1 MAERKIRLPRI
12 DRSLSAHLLVLTIA
26 FVMLSEVFIYTP
38 SIGRYR
44 KVYLEERIAAAHIAT
59 LALKATPDE
68 MVSAEL
74 ELELLSH
81 AGAYVVELYR
91 PGAPGEL
98 MLGPIV
104 PPRIDAEFDLR
115 EGSFFGF
122 IDEAFTTMLQDRNR
136 IILVRGNSPKEPET
150 LVEIIIN
157 EWPMRVLMVDYSERI
172 LALSILISVVTAA
185 LVYLSL
191 QLMMVFPLRRVS
203 ESIVAF
209 REDPED
215 PTRAIEPG
223 RRTDEIGVVQ
233 HALADMQTGLTTAL
247 KQKTRL
253 AALGEAV
260 TKINHDLRNIL
271 ATAQL
276 VSDRL
281 ATIDD
286 PEARRITPTLVG
298 SIDRAVE
305 LCTDTLD
312 FARAERPLELGR
324 FTLRELV
331 GDVGEQLGFAV
342 DGAPAWDNQ
351 VDAKEIVAAD
361 RGQLFRVLA
370 NLGKNAAEAGAER
383 VRVSARREEGIQV
396 IGIADDGP
404 GLPPKAQ
411 ARLFEPFAGSA
422 RPGGTGLGLAIAREV
437 MRSHGGDV
445 ILAHTGAEGT
455 TFELRL
461 PAA

>member
-1 MAERKIRLPRI
+1 MAERKLTLPRI
-12 DRSLSAHLLVLTIA
+12 DRSLSARLLLLTIS

-59 LALKATPDE
+59 LALKATPGE
-68 MVSAEL
+68 MLAPEL
-74 ELELLSH
+74 ERELLSH

-98 MLGPIV
+98 MLGPKV
-104 PPRIDAEFDLR
+104 PPKIDAEFDLR

-122 IDEAFTTMLQDRNR
+122 IEEAFITITQDRNR
-136 IILVRGNSPKEPET
+136 VILVRGNSPKEPET

-157 EWPMRVLMVDYSERI
+157 EWPLRMSMIDYSKRI

-185 LVYLSL
+185 LVFLSL

-203 ESIVAF
+203 ESIMAF

-215 PTRAIEPG
+215 PARAIEPG

-286 PEARRITPTLVG
+286 PEARRITPTLVA
-298 SIDRAVE
+298 SIDRAVD

-312 FARAERPLELGR
+312 FARAEKPRALGR
-324 FTLRELV
+324 FALRELV
-331 GDVGEQLGFAV
+331 ADVGEQLGFAA
-342 DGAPAWDNQ
+342 DCALAWDNRI
-351 VDAKEIVAAD
+351 DPGAIVAAD

-370 NLGKNAAEAGAER
+370 NLGKNAAEAGAGR
-383 VRVSARREEGIQV
+383 VGISARREGSFDV
-396 IGIADDGP
+396 IEVADDGP

-437 MRSHGGDV
+437 MRNHGGDIV
-445 ILAHTGAEGT
+445 LAGSGADGT
-455 TFELRL
+455 AFEMRL
-461 PAA
+461 PAS

>member
-1 MAERKIRLPRI
+1 MAERKLRLPRL
-12 DRSLSAHLLVLTIA
+12 DRSLSARLLLLTIF

-59 LALKATPDE
+59 LALKATPDG
-68 MVSAEL
+68 MVPPAL
-74 ELELLSH
+74 ERELLSH

-91 PGAPGEL
+91 PGAPKEL
-98 MLGPIV
+98 MLGPMV
-104 PPRIDAEFDLR
+104 PPEIDAEFDLR

-122 IDEAFTTMLQDRNR
+122 IDQAFATLAQDRNR
-136 IILVRGNSPKEPET
+136 VILVRGDSPKEPGT
-150 LVEIIIN
+150 LVEIIID
-157 EWPMRVLMVDYSERI
+157 EWPMRMSMIDFSERI
-172 LALSILISVVTAA
+172 LALSILISMITAA

-191 QLMMVFPLRRVS
+191 QLTMVFPLRRVS

-215 PTRAIEPG
+215 PARAIVPG
-223 RRTDEIGVVQ
+223 RRSDEIGVVQ
-233 HALADMQTGLTTAL
+233 HALAEMQTGLMTAL

-253 AALGEAV
+253 ATLGEAV

-286 PEARRITPTLVG
+286 PEARRITPTLVS

-312 FARAERPLELGR
+312 FARAERPLALAR
-324 FTLRELV
+324 FALRELV
-331 GDVGEQLGFAV
+331 EDVGEQLGFAV
-342 DGAPAWDNQ
+342 DGTPAWDNQ
-351 VDAKEIVAAD
+351 VGPETIVAAD
-361 RGQLFRVLA
+361 RGQLSRVLA
-370 NLGKNAAEAGAER
+370 NLGKNAAEAGAGR
-383 VRVSARREEGIQV
+383 VLVSARREGRIDA
-396 IGIADDGP
+396 IRIADDGP

-437 MRSHGGDV
+437 MRTHGGDV
-445 ILAHTGAEGT
+445 VLAGTGAEGT
-455 TFELRL
+455 VFELRL